1 MGVRPGLRARCGDRR
16 GRRVGV
22 RAALPV
28 LPRQPLRP
36 HLQVAVHRGPWRAW
50 QCRRSGHRRSHC
62 LDVLGDSGG
71 HHIAGLVGD
80 ELFRHPHHG
89 PAHPSAGPVRQ
100 RRQRRHMRLPT
111 ALRGG
116 VFVLL
121 VVTLPMVGLQHWFLN
136 LLIFVLMYATM
147 SSAWNLVGGFA
158 GYPSLGHAA
167 FFGIG
172 AYTVA
177 LIFKGHVLTTGY
189 EPFLLLP
196 VVGLVGALIGWPI
209 ALVSMRTRAD
219 VFAIVTITFLFVVQT
234 LAFNLHGLTG
244 GSQGASLPIAPF
256 PAATFELPFYYV
268 LAALLI
274 LTMGLTFATMRSKV
288 GLSLVSIRADEDKA
302 RGVGVRTIGV
312 KVLAFSVSVGITAMV
327 GAVWAYYQS
336 FIYPQFA
343 IDPLVTIAIVLMT
356 FLGGRGT
363 LWGPVLGAVI
373 LESGQQ
379 LLTYQLGAVQ
389 LYLIA
394 YALIFLV
401 IILLLPRGILPTIE
415 DRLRLRRRR
424 RRTEAPAAVW
434 SEDPANASKADSVT
448 TPSGGAT

>member
-1 MGVRPGLRARCGDRR
+1 
-16 GRRVGV
+16 
-22 RAALPV
+22 
-28 LPRQPLRP
+28 
-36 HLQVAVHRGPWRAW
+36 
-50 QCRRSGHRRSHC
+50 
-62 LDVLGDSGG
+62 
-71 HHIAGLVGD
+71 
-80 ELFRHPHHG
+80 
-89 PAHPSAGPVRQ
+89 
-100 RRQRRHMRLPT
+100 MRLPT
-111 ALRGG
+111 ALRGA
-116 VFVLL
+116 VFVVLL
-121 VVTLPMVGLQHWFLN
+121 VTLPMVGLQHWFLN
-136 LLIFVLMYATM
+136 LLVFVLMYATM

-158 GYPSLGHAA
+158 GYPSLGHAG

-172 AYTVA
+172 AYTIA
-177 LIFKGHVLTTGY
+177 LIFKGHVLTSGY

-268 LAALLI
+268 MAALLV

-288 GLSLVSIRADEDKA
+288 GLSLLSIRADEDKA
-302 RGVGVRTIGV
+302 RGVGVRTTGV

-389 LYLIA
+389 LYLIV
-394 YALIFLV
+394 YALLFLV

-415 DRLRLRRRR
+415 DRLRMRRRR
-424 RRTEAPAAVW
+424 RRADASASPPAGRTPQSQSDSAPLL
-434 SEDPANASKADSVT
+434 
-448 TPSGGAT
+448 GGGTS